1 MKFIVEV
8 EPLPQ
13 PRPRFSRFGGVYFPK
28 SFQEYKATIS
38 KAAVLAMQ
46 GLEPMTGELKAVLK
60 FYRKYKRISRRYG
73 DCDNLS
79 KAVLDACNG
88 IVYADDSQI
97 ISVGCTKYTDKNAPR
112 IEIEISECDSN
123 EMATQGE

>member
-1 MKFIVEV
+1 MIKFCVER

-13 PRPRFSRFGGVYFPK
+13 PRPRFSRYGGVYFPQA
-28 SFQEYKATIS
+28 FQEYKATIS
-38 KAAVLAMQ
+38 KAAVQAMA
-46 GLEPMTGELKAVLK
+46 GREPLTGELKAVLK
-60 FYRKYKRISRRYG
+60 FFRKYKTISRRYG

-97 ISVGCTKYTDKNAPR
+97 ISVVSNKYTDKDNPH
-112 IEIEISECDSN
+112 IEIEIEKI
-123 EMATQGE
+123 

>member
-1 MKFIVEV
+1 MIKFCVEC

-13 PRPRFSRFGGVYFPK
+13 PRPRFSRFGGVYLPQA
-28 SFQEYKATIS
+28 FQEYKATIS
-38 KAAVLAMQ
+38 KAAVQAMA
-46 GLEPMTGELKAVLK
+46 GRETLTGELKATLK
-60 FYRKYKRISRRYG
+60 FFRKYKKISRRYG

-97 ISVGCTKYTDKNAPR
+97 ISVVSTKHTDKDNPH
-112 IEIEISECDSN
+112 IEIEIESF
-123 EMATQGE
+123 

>member
-13 PRPRFSRFGGVYFPK
+13 PRPRFSRYGGVYFPK
-28 SFQEYKATIS
+28 AFQEYKATIS

-97 ISVGCTKYTDKNAPR
+97 ISVVSTKHTDKDNPH
-112 IEIEISECDSN
+112 IEIEIEKI
-123 EMATQGE
+123 

>member
-1 MKFIVEV
+1 MKFTVEI

-28 SFQEYKATIS
+28 SFQEYKSVIS
-38 KAAVLAMQ
+38 KAAVQAMKNQ
-46 GLEPMTGELKAVLK
+46 LPMTGELIAKLK
-60 FYRKYKRISRRYG
+60 FFRKYKTISRRYG

-97 ISVGCTKYTDKNAPR
+97 ISVVSTKHTDKDNPH
-112 IEIEISECDSN
+112 IEIEIEKI
-123 EMATQGE
+123 